1 MCVCNRWNKLEQRLC
16 GTAARAG
23 SAREG
28 STHLKS
34 RARRDGVE
42 ELLSQSIVVVVDRQ
56 LEQVHAC
63 SRRRQQCVVGVRSRN
78 RKLGVEVLEAE
89 KRALSTENSKS
100 TPRQQ
105 AGEQDLCA
113 RVCTYVGRACDE
125 LEKVSLLGRRE
136 RIQCLPK
143 ESDRIVGLAVALVY
157 RVRPQ
162 ILQVDGTLNARDQ
175 VLQLMLGVSD
185 EVVVV
190 VALDRAQRIGTV
202 YSRLDLVPR

>member
-1 MCVCNRWNKLEQRLC
+1 MYATDGTSSSSVCVVGLRER
-16 GTAARAG
+16 ARPG
-23 SAREG
+23 SG

-78 RKLGVEVLEAE
+78 RKLRVEVLEAE

-105 AGEQDLCA
+105 AGEQGLVCA
-113 RVCTYVGRACDE
+113 CVYIRWT
-125 LEKVSLLGRRE
+125 SL
-136 RIQCLPK
+136 
-143 ESDRIVGLAVALVY
+143 
-157 RVRPQ
+157 
-162 ILQVDGTLNARDQ
+162 
-175 VLQLMLGVSD
+175 
-185 EVVVV
+185 
-190 VALDRAQRIGTV
+190 
-202 YSRLDLVPR
+202 